1 MVRGL
6 RVCLL
11 KWGVTRGS
19 YQVSEK
25 FFNHPCSQNVPRKC
39 RSPAPEFLAKFKRS
53 REAGPKAR
61 PWEGSGTS
69 PDRTS
74 TRSRACPDPTLTRRP
89 NFAACVQCSKE
100 GQRPRDSLL
109 SRAGRVAHGK
119 TCHLLLMQG
128 LAHAY
133 ALCNIGPP
141 LARPKGRNLVRIWSK
156 RRPWASQQASATVPK
171 FAKLLPF

>member
-53 REAGPKAR
+53 REAGPKAK

-74 TRSRACPDPTLTRRP
+74 ARSRACPDPTLTRRP

-109 SRAGRVAHGK
+109 RARCARQNM
-119 TCHLLLMQG
+119 LPI
-128 LAHAY
+128 AHARPCSRVR
-133 ALCNIGPP
+133 ALQHWTSPP
-141 LARPKGRNLVRIWSK
+141 AKRSEFGQDLVEK
-156 RRPWASQQASATVPK
+156 ATMG
-171 FAKLLPF
+171 